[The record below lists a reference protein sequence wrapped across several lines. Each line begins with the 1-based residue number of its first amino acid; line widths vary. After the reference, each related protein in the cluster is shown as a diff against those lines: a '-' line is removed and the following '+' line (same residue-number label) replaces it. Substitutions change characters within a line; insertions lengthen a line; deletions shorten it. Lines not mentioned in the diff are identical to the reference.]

1 MDDEIE
7 EMHQE
12 DQSEKL
18 EGRLSVFNLCTF
30 QALRWQLISII
41 VMMMGQQLSGVN
53 AVGEI
58 TPRKIVGW
66 TRRGPEFLGKSG
78 MAVLARALEP
88 IPDGHKTPV

>member
-1 MDDEIE
+1 ME
-7 EMHQE
+7 EMRQE

-53 AVGEI
+53 AVGE
-58 TPRKIVGW
+58 TTLRKIVRW
-66 TRRGPEFLGKSG
+66 TRKGPGFLGRSG
-78 MAVLARALEP
+78 RAVLAPALEP
-88 IPDGHKTPV
+88 VPDGHRTPV